1 MRMRKQN
8 RNAVCFFFLILG
20 FHSIRLFSSSKDQ
33 VLGPI
38 SLVLSCKCRKLL
50 TLLYIVGKLSNC
62 MLYNYMFSSLEMDPG
77 NSFQLKKKSKPTN
90 QKKKMYSAIF
100 FSSVYILCM
109 NESLLFTFFSAFLY
123 CIQILESEAL
133 KQDHQEPK
141 YFLLLSVS
149 PAQEKH
155 VLFPLHSLPF
165 PLPWPSTDYLHVAN
179 LLHSFACF
187 RMIY

>member
-1 MRMRKQN
+1 MSMRKQN
-8 RNAVCFFFLILG
+8 RLFFLILG
-20 FHSIRLFSSSKDQ
+20 FHSIHLFSSSKDQ

-50 TLLYIVGKLSNC
+50 TLLYIIGKLSNY

-77 NSFQLKKKSKPTN
+77 NSFQPKKK
-90 QKKKMYSAIF
+90 KKIQSNRPKKQSHVLSDISFLCLHFMYEHVSFIYF
-100 FSSVYILCM
+100 F
-109 NESLLFTFFSAFLY
+109 LLFLY
-123 CIQILESEAL
+123 IQNIQILESEAL

-155 VLFPLHSLPF
+155 ILFPLPSLSS
-165 PLPWPSTDYLHVAN
+165 PLPRPSTDLHVAYP
-179 LLHSFACF
+179 LHSFACF